1 MKNKL
6 IILNTRLLKALKNK
20 YVLAAIAVL
29 VIIGLIFA
37 FKGGSNKDESITL
50 KRGEFVKTVSVSG
63 KVIAAQSVDLSFETG
78 GTVSYVGKR
87 AGDFVSRGQ
96 VIASL
101 SSGDIVANR
110 DKAQADLE
118 AARAELLK
126 LRNSS
131 SIDSQTDAD
140 KQKLIN
146 SIISAYT
153 KSDDAVHNKVDQ
165 YFRDP
170 TLAYPR
176 MLYNYYDHLNK
187 DGEMSS
193 NRSAIEKT
201 LAKFEKLIT
210 GLNVHT
216 YSVTT
221 LSSTKEYLAAVKYFL
236 DKLAPAVN
244 TFEVGGPLTQSM
256 ADKYK
261 SDLATARFS
270 INESIEDITS
280 FESALQGSVADIG
293 VEEAR
298 VKAAEANVRGY
309 NAELAKRSIVAPFAG
324 ILSKQD
330 AKVGQAVGSN
340 ESVAALISKTLE
352 IEVYVPEVSLPGIA
366 VGNNASVVLDAYPD
380 ETFEAK
386 VIHIDPAETQKDG
399 VSNYKVRLSLQNP
412 KSSIV
417 SGLTSDVYIET
428 ERKQD
433 ILSLPVRSAVTI
445 ESKTYVYKKQ
455 DKDYVKT
462 EVVLGTKD
470 GKGNIEVISGVSA
483 GDVILVNPPQA

>member
-6 IILNTRLLKALKNK
+6 KAGLKSAIRNK
-20 YVLAAIAVL
+20 YVLGGAALIIIIALFFAFRGGSKSTESIAV
-29 VIIGLIFA
+29 
-37 FKGGSNKDESITL
+37 

-87 AGDFVSRGQ
+87 SGDEVSQGQ

-101 SSGDIVANR
+101 SSGDIQADR

-118 AARAELLK
+118 AAQAELLK

-170 TLAYPR
+170 ALPYPR
-176 MLYNYYDHLNK
+176 ILYNYYDHLNK
-187 DGEMSS
+187 DGEMSA
-193 NRSAIEKT
+193 NRAEIEKT
-201 LAKFEKLIT
+201 LSKFEDLIT
-210 GLNVHT
+210 GLTVHT
-216 YSVTT
+216 YSSMT
-221 LSSTKEYLAAVKYFL
+221 LSGAKEYLGAVKYFL
-236 DKLAPAVN
+236 DRLSPAVN
-244 TFEVGGPLTQSM
+244 TFEVGGSLTQTM

-261 SDLATARFS
+261 NDLSTARFN
-270 INESIEDITS
+270 INESIENITS

-298 VKAAEANVRGY
+298 VKAAEASVRGY
-309 NAELAKRSIVAPFAG
+309 NAELAKRSIVAPFSG
-324 ILSKQD
+324 ILSRQD
-330 AKVGQAVGSN
+330 AKVGQAVGGN
-340 ESVAALISKTLE
+340 ESVAALISRNLE
-352 IEVYVPEVSLPGIA
+352 VEVYVPEVSLPGMA
-366 VGNNASVVLDAYPD
+366 VGNNATVVMDAYPD
-380 ETFEAK
+380 ETFDAK

-399 VSNYKVRLSLQNP
+399 VSNYKVRLSLENT
-412 KSSIV
+412 KGAIV

-428 ERKQD
+428 ERRPD
-433 ILSLPVRSAVTI
+433 IVSLPVRSVVT
-445 ESKTYVYKKQ
+445 EDAKTYIYKKQ

-462 EVVLGTKD
+462 EVTLGAKD
-470 GKGNIEVISGVSA
+470 GKGSIEVLSGA
-483 GDVILVNPPQA
+483 AEGDMILVNPPQA